1 MKNKIVVVSGEHKH
15 EVAVAHGQM
24 VTIWK
29 LGDPK
34 RGWIPSKKHF
44 DAFMKCLQLALEETQ
59 KGRDGHIVFHYG
71 VTTEQVK
78 L

>member
-1 MKNKIVVVSGEHKH
+1 MKKKNKIVVVCGKHKF
-15 EVAVAHGQM
+15 EVEVGKGQTL
-24 VTIWK
+24 TIWK

-44 DAFMKCLQLALEETQ
+44 DAFRNALVFAL
-59 KGRDGHIVFHYG
+59 KDPVNNHILFHYG
-71 VTTEQVK
+71 VSVEQVK